1 MSETD
6 SLRIDKWLWH
16 ARFFKTRG
24 LASKTVAGGKLRLA
38 GAVTTKAHQK
48 VRPGDVLTFPQ
59 GPHIRVV
66 KILALG
72 TRRGPAPEAQGLYED
87 LAPIPD
93 KATTAQAEADA
104 FSEEGDDGTPSG
116 VKGPVPKRERG
127 AGRPTK
133 RDRRKLDQLMDEGE
147 SED

>member
-1 MSETD
+1 MSESD
-6 SLRIDKWLWH
+6 SLRIDKWLWY
-16 ARFFKTRG
+16 ARFFKTRS
-24 LASKTVAGGKLRLA
+24 LASKIVAGGKLRLS
-38 GAVTTKAHQK
+38 GTVTTKAHQR

-72 TRRGPAPEAQGLYED
+72 TRRGPATEAQGLYED

-93 KATTAQAEADA
+93 KASAGQIESAE
-104 FSEEGDDGTPSG
+104 FQDDGDPDGPSG

-133 RDRRKLDQLMDEGE
+133 RDRRKLDRLMDEDD
-147 SED
+147 SEG